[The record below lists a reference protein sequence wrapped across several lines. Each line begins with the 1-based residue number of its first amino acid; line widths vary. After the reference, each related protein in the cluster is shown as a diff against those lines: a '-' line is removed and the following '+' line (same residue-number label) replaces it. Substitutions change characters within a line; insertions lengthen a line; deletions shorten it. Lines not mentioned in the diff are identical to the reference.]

1 MGSTVLDITAV
12 AFNTA
17 EVLAVW
23 AMGLAAYA
31 VIWGLKKAI
40 SIAR

>member
-1 MGSTVLDITAV
+1 MGSTVLDLTAV

-17 EVLAVW
+17 DVLAVG
-23 AMGLAAYA
+23 ALVIAATA